1 MNVRHILSTL
11 AGEVRQYKLPAVLT
25 PVFVVLEVLME
36 VLIPFVIADLID
48 KGVEMGN
55 YAVVAEDGVILII
68 LALLALLFGII
79 AGKTSADASAGF
91 AKNLRRA
98 VFTNVQKFSFANI
111 DKYSP
116 PSLITRMTTD
126 ITNIQNSFMMMIRVA
141 IRSPVM
147 FLASFIM
154 VLIIK
159 PEMALIFAA
168 VVPILGIGVGF
179 LTVKTFPIFERV
191 FKKYD
196 SLNAVVRENIRGIRV
211 VKSFVRE
218 SFEKKKFKTA
228 SADIYTKF
236 VTAEKLMALMS
247 PLMQFCVYLCI
258 IMISLVGGQ
267 MIVFG
272 DFTKGELI
280 SVISYT
286 MQILMSFMM
295 VAMVIVMITMARASA
310 IRITEVLD
318 EVPTVTNPENPVT
331 EVADGSVSFE
341 NVSFSYAGNERKAL
355 DGVNLEIKSGEMIGI
370 LGGTGSAKS
379 TLVQL
384 IPRLYDATEG
394 CVKVGGR
401 DVKSYDVTALR
412 NAVSMVLQKNVL
424 FSGTISENLRWGNP
438 KATDAEIMHACKLAQ
453 ADSFIESFPEKYDTH
468 IEQGGSNVSGGQRQ
482 RLCIARA
489 LLRRPKILI
498 LDDST
503 SAVDTKTDALIRQ
516 AFREEIPDTTKIIIA
531 QRISSIEGADR
542 IIVLDGGRIHDI
554 GTHSELLSRCAI
566 YRDIYQ
572 SQTKTEGA

>member
-228 SADIYTKF
+228 SADIYTEF

-318 EVPTVTNPENPVT
+318 EMPTVTNPENPVT

>member
-228 SADIYTKF
+228 SADIYTEF

-318 EVPTVTNPENPVT
+318 EMPTVTNPENPVT

-453 ADSFIESFPEKYDTH
+453 ADSFIESFPEKYETH

>member
-228 SADIYTKF
+228 SADIYTEF

-318 EVPTVTNPENPVT
+318 EVPTVTNSENPVT

-401 DVKSYDVTALR
+401 DVKSYDVTSLR

>member
-1 MNVRHILSTL
+1 MNIRHILSTL
-11 AGEVRQYKLPAVLT
+11 AGEIKQYKLPAVLT

-228 SADIYTKF
+228 SADIYTEF

-453 ADSFIESFPEKYDTH
+453 ADSFIESFPEKYETH

-516 AFREEIPDTTKIIIA
+516 AFKEEIPDTTKIIIA

>member
-228 SADIYTKF
+228 SADIYTEF

-394 CVKVGGR
+394 TVKVGGR
-401 DVKSYDVTALR
+401 DVKSYDVTVLR

-438 KATDAEIMHACKLAQ
+438 KATDAEIMNACKLAQ
-453 ADSFIESFPEKYDTH
+453 ADSFIESFPEKYETH

>member
-1 MNVRHILSTL
+1 MNIRHILSTL
-11 AGEVRQYKLPAVLT
+11 AGEIKQYKLPAVLT

-36 VLIPFVIADLID
+36 VLIPFVIADLLD
-48 KGVEMGN
+48 KGVELGN
-55 YAVVAEDGVILII
+55 YDVIIELGIVLII
-68 LALLALLFGII
+68 LALLALVFGIL
-79 AGKTSADASAGF
+79 AGRTSAVASAGF

-98 VFTNVQKFSFANI
+98 VFSNVQKFSFANI
-111 DKYSP
+111 DKYSA
-116 PSLITRMTTD
+116 PSLITRLTTD
-126 ITNIQNSFMMMIRVA
+126 VTNIQNSFMMIIRVA

-168 VVPILGIGVGF
+168 VVPILGIGVTF

-218 SFEKKKFKTA
+218 GFEKKKFKTA
-228 SADIYTKF
+228 SADIYGEF

-247 PLMQFCVYLCI
+247 PLMQFCVYICI
-258 IMISLVGGQ
+258 LAVAWIGGQ

-272 DFTKGELI
+272 DFTSGELI
-280 SVISYT
+280 SIISYT

-318 EVPTVTNPENPVT
+318 ETPTVTNPENPAA
-331 EVADGSVSFE
+331 EVADGSVVFE
-341 NVSFSYAGNERKAL
+341 NVSFSYSENGRKAL
-355 DGVNLEIKSGEMIGI
+355 DSVNLEIKSGEMVGI

-394 CVKVGGR
+394 CVFVGGR
-401 DVKSYDVTALR
+401 DVKSYDLTALR

-424 FSGTISENLRWGNP
+424 FSGTIAENLRWGNP
-438 KATDAEIMHACKLAQ
+438 EATDAELRHACKLAQ
-453 ADSFIESFPEKYDTH
+453 ADSFIESFPEKYETH
-468 IEQGGSNVSGGQRQ
+468 IEQGGTNVSGGQRQ

-516 AFREEIPDTTKIIIA
+516 AFKDEIPDTTKIIIA
-531 QRISSIEGADR
+531 QRISSIEGADK
-542 IIVLDGGRIHDI
+542 IVVLDKGHIHDV
-554 GTHSELLSRCAI
+554 GTHAELLNRCDI
-566 YRDIYQ
+566 YRDIYL
-572 SQTKTEGA
+572 SQTKTEDA

>member
-1 MNVRHILSTL
+1 MNIRHILSTL
-11 AGEVRQYKLPAVLT
+11 AGEIKQYKLPAVLT

-36 VLIPFVIADLID
+36 VLIPFVIADLLD
-48 KGVEMGN
+48 KGVELGN
-55 YAVVAEDGVILII
+55 YDVIIELGIVLII
-68 LALLALLFGII
+68 LALLALVFGIL
-79 AGKTSADASAGF
+79 AGRTSAVASAGF
-91 AKNLRRA
+91 AKNLRWA
-98 VFTNVQKFSFANI
+98 VFSNVQKFSFANI
-111 DKYSP
+111 DKYSA
-116 PSLITRMTTD
+116 PSLITRLTTD
-126 ITNIQNSFMMMIRVA
+126 VTNIQNSFMMIIRVA

-168 VVPILGIGVGF
+168 VVPILGIGVTF

-218 SFEKKKFKTA
+218 GFEKKKFKTA
-228 SADIYTKF
+228 SADIYGEF

-247 PLMQFCVYLCI
+247 PLMQFCVYICI
-258 IMISLVGGQ
+258 LAVAWIGGQ

-272 DFTKGELI
+272 DFTSGELI
-280 SVISYT
+280 SIISYT

-318 EVPTVTNPENPVT
+318 ETPTVTNPENPAAD
-331 EVADGSVSFE
+331 VADGSVVFE
-341 NVSFSYAGNERKAL
+341 NVSFSYSENGRKAL
-355 DGVNLEIKSGEMIGI
+355 DSVNLEIKSGEMVGI

-394 CVKVGGR
+394 CVFVGGR
-401 DVKSYDVTALR
+401 DVKSYDLTALR

-424 FSGTISENLRWGNP
+424 FSGTIAENLRWGNP
-438 KATDAEIMHACKLAQ
+438 KATDAELRHACKLAQ
-453 ADSFIESFPEKYDTH
+453 ADSFIESFPDKYETH
-468 IEQGGSNVSGGQRQ
+468 IEQGGTNVSGGQRQ

-516 AFREEIPDTTKIIIA
+516 AFKDEIPDTTKIIIA
-531 QRISSIEGADR
+531 QRISSIEGADK
-542 IIVLDGGRIHDI
+542 IVVLDKGHIHDV
-554 GTHSELLSRCAI
+554 GTHAELLNRCDI
-566 YRDIYQ
+566 YRDIYL
-572 SQTKTEGA
+572 SQTKTEDA

>member
-11 AGEVRQYKLPAVLT
+11 ASEIKQYRLTALLT
-25 PVFVVLEVLME
+25 PIFVILEVLME
-36 VLIPFVIADLID
+36 VLIPFVIADLLD
-48 KGVEMGN
+48 KGVELGN
-55 YAVVAEDGVILII
+55 YDVIIELGIVLII
-68 LALLALLFGII
+68 LALLALVFGIL
-79 AGKTSADASAGF
+79 AGRTSAVASAGF

-98 VFTNVQKFSFANI
+98 VFSNVQKFSFANI
-111 DKYSP
+111 DKYSA
-116 PSLITRMTTD
+116 PSLITRLTTD
-126 ITNIQNSFMMMIRVA
+126 VTNIQNSFMMIIRVA

-168 VVPILGIGVGF
+168 VVPILGIGVTF

-218 SFEKKKFKTA
+218 GFEKKKFKTA
-228 SADIYTKF
+228 SADIYGEF

-247 PLMQFCVYLCI
+247 PLMQFCVYICI
-258 IMISLVGGQ
+258 LAVAWIGGQ

-272 DFTKGELI
+272 DFTSGELI
-280 SVISYT
+280 SIISYT

-318 EVPTVTNPENPVT
+318 ETPTVTNPENPAAD
-331 EVADGSVSFE
+331 VADGSVVFE
-341 NVSFSYAGNERKAL
+341 NVSFSYSENGRKAL
-355 DGVNLEIKSGEMIGI
+355 DSVNLEIKSGEMVGI

-394 CVKVGGR
+394 SVFVGGR
-401 DVKSYDVTALR
+401 DVKSYDLTALR

-424 FSGTISENLRWGNP
+424 FSGTIAENLRWGNP
-438 KATDAEIMHACKLAQ
+438 KATDAELRHACKLAQ
-453 ADSFIESFPEKYDTH
+453 ADSFIESFPEKYETH
-468 IEQGGSNVSGGQRQ
+468 IEQGGTNVSGGQRQ

-516 AFREEIPDTTKIIIA
+516 AFKDEIPDTTKIIIA
-531 QRISSIEGADR
+531 QRISSIEGADK
-542 IIVLDGGRIHDI
+542 IVVLDKGHIHDV
-554 GTHSELLSRCAI
+554 GTHAELLNRCDI
-566 YRDIYQ
+566 YRDIYL
-572 SQTKTEGA
+572 SQTKTEDA

>member
-228 SADIYTKF
+228 SADIYTEF

-318 EVPTVTNPENPVT
+318 EMPTVTNPENPVT

-489 LLRRPKILI
+489 LLRKPKILI

>member
-228 SADIYTKF
+228 SADIYTEF

-318 EVPTVTNPENPVT
+318 EMPTVTNPENPVT

-355 DGVNLEIKSGEMIGI
+355 DGVNLEIKSGERIGI

-394 CVKVGGR
+394 CVNVGGR

-453 ADSFIESFPEKYDTH
+453 ADSFIESFPEKYETH

>member
-1 MNVRHILSTL
+1 MNIRHILSTL
-11 AGEVRQYKLPAVLT
+11 AGEIKQYKLPAVLT

-36 VLIPFVIADLID
+36 VLIPFVIADLLD
-48 KGVEMGN
+48 KGVELGN
-55 YAVVAEDGVILII
+55 YDVIIELGIVLII
-68 LALLALLFGII
+68 LALLALVFGIL
-79 AGKTSADASAGF
+79 AGRTSAVASAGF

-98 VFTNVQKFSFANI
+98 VFSNVQKFSFANI
-111 DKYSP
+111 DKYSA
-116 PSLITRMTTD
+116 PSLITRLTTD
-126 ITNIQNSFMMMIRVA
+126 VTNIQNSFMMIIRVA

-168 VVPILGIGVGF
+168 VVPILGIGVTF

-218 SFEKKKFKTA
+218 GFEKKKFKTA
-228 SADIYTKF
+228 SADIYGEF

-247 PLMQFCVYLCI
+247 PLMQFCVYICI
-258 IMISLVGGQ
+258 LAVAWIGGQ

-272 DFTKGELI
+272 DFTSGELI
-280 SVISYT
+280 SIISYT

-295 VAMVIVMITMARASA
+295 VAMVIVIITMARASA

-318 EVPTVTNPENPVT
+318 ETPTVTNPENPAAD
-331 EVADGSVSFE
+331 VADGSVVFE
-341 NVSFSYAGNERKAL
+341 NVSFSYSENGRKAL
-355 DGVNLEIKSGEMIGI
+355 DSVNLEIKSGEMVGI

-394 CVKVGGR
+394 CVFVGGR
-401 DVKSYDVTALR
+401 DVKSYDLTALR

-424 FSGTISENLRWGNP
+424 FSGTIAENLRWGNP
-438 KATDAEIMHACKLAQ
+438 KATDEELRHACKLAQ
-453 ADSFIESFPEKYDTH
+453 ADSFIESFPEKYETH
-468 IEQGGSNVSGGQRQ
+468 IEQGGTNVSGGQRQ

-516 AFREEIPDTTKIIIA
+516 AFKDEIPDTTKIIIA
-531 QRISSIEGADR
+531 QRISSIEGADK
-542 IIVLDGGRIHDI
+542 IVVLDKGHIHDV
-554 GTHSELLSRCAI
+554 GTHAELLNRCDI
-566 YRDIYQ
+566 YRDIYL
-572 SQTKTEGA
+572 SQTKTEDA

>member
-228 SADIYTKF
+228 SADIYTEF

-489 LLRRPKILI
+489 LLRKPKILI

>member
-228 SADIYTKF
+228 SADIYTEF

>member
-11 AGEVRQYKLPAVLT
+11 ASEIKQYRLTALLT
-25 PVFVVLEVLME
+25 PIFVILEVLME
-36 VLIPFVIADLID
+36 VLIPFVIADLLD
-48 KGVEMGN
+48 KGVELGN
-55 YAVVAEDGVILII
+55 YDVIIELGIVLII
-68 LALLALLFGII
+68 LALLALVFGIL
-79 AGKTSADASAGF
+79 AGRTSAVASAGF

-98 VFTNVQKFSFANI
+98 VFSNVQKFSFANI
-111 DKYSP
+111 DKYSA
-116 PSLITRMTTD
+116 PSLITRLTTD
-126 ITNIQNSFMMMIRVA
+126 VTNIQNSFMMIIRVA

-168 VVPILGIGVGF
+168 VVPILGIGVTF

-218 SFEKKKFKTA
+218 GFEKKKFKTA
-228 SADIYTKF
+228 SADIYGEF

-247 PLMQFCVYLCI
+247 PLMQFCVYICI
-258 IMISLVGGQ
+258 LAVAWIGGQ

-272 DFTKGELI
+272 DFTSGELI
-280 SVISYT
+280 SIISYT

-318 EVPTVTNPENPVT
+318 ETPTVTNPENPAAD
-331 EVADGSVSFE
+331 VADGSVVFE
-341 NVSFSYAGNERKAL
+341 NVSFSYSENGRKAL
-355 DGVNLEIKSGEMIGI
+355 DSVNLEIKSGEMVGI

-379 TLVQL
+379 TLVQF

-394 CVKVGGR
+394 CVFVGGR
-401 DVKSYDVTALR
+401 DVKSYDLTVLR

-424 FSGTISENLRWGNP
+424 FSGTIAENLRWGNP
-438 KATDAEIMHACKLAQ
+438 EATDAELRHACKLAQ
-453 ADSFIESFPEKYDTH
+453 ADSFIESFPEKYETH
-468 IEQGGSNVSGGQRQ
+468 IEQGGTNVSGGQRQ

-516 AFREEIPDTTKIIIA
+516 AFKDEIPDTTKIIIA
-531 QRISSIEGADR
+531 QRISSIEGADK
-542 IIVLDGGRIHDI
+542 IVVLDKGHIHDV
-554 GTHSELLSRCAI
+554 GTHAELLNRCDI
-566 YRDIYQ
+566 YRDIYL
-572 SQTKTEGA
+572 SQTKTEDA

>member
-55 YAVVAEDGVILII
+55 YTVVAEDGVILII

-228 SADIYTKF
+228 SADIYTEF

>member
-1 MNVRHILSTL
+1 MNIRHILSTL
-11 AGEVRQYKLPAVLT
+11 AGEIKQYKLPAVLT

-36 VLIPFVIADLID
+36 VLIPFVIADLLD
-48 KGVEMGN
+48 KGVELGN
-55 YAVVAEDGVILII
+55 YDVIIELGIVLII
-68 LALLALLFGII
+68 LALLALVFGIL
-79 AGKTSADASAGF
+79 AGRTSAVASAGF

-98 VFTNVQKFSFANI
+98 VFSNVQKFSFANI
-111 DKYSP
+111 DKYSA
-116 PSLITRMTTD
+116 PSLITRLTTD
-126 ITNIQNSFMMMIRVA
+126 VTNIQNSFMMIIRVA

-168 VVPILGIGVGF
+168 VVPILGIGVTF

-218 SFEKKKFKTA
+218 GFEKKKFKTA
-228 SADIYTKF
+228 SADIYGEF

-247 PLMQFCVYLCI
+247 PLMQFCVYICI
-258 IMISLVGGQ
+258 LAVAWIGGQ

-272 DFTKGELI
+272 DFTSGELI
-280 SVISYT
+280 SIISYT

-318 EVPTVTNPENPVT
+318 ETPTVTNPENPAVD
-331 EVADGSVSFE
+331 VADGSVVFE
-341 NVSFSYAGNERKAL
+341 NVSFSYSENGRKAL
-355 DGVNLEIKSGEMIGI
+355 DSVNLEIKSGEMVGI
-370 LGGTGSAKS
+370 LGSTGSAKS

-394 CVKVGGR
+394 SVFVGGR
-401 DVKSYDVTALR
+401 DVKSYDLTVLR

-424 FSGTISENLRWGNP
+424 FSGTIAENLRWGNP
-438 KATDAEIMHACKLAQ
+438 EATDAELRHACKLAQ
-453 ADSFIESFPEKYDTH
+453 ADSFIESFPEKYETH
-468 IEQGGSNVSGGQRQ
+468 IEQGGTNVSGGQRQ

-516 AFREEIPDTTKIIIA
+516 AFKDEIPDTTKIIIA
-531 QRISSIEGADR
+531 QRISSIEGADK
-542 IIVLDGGRIHDI
+542 IVVLDKGHIHDV
-554 GTHSELLSRCAI
+554 GTHAELLNRCDI
-566 YRDIYQ
+566 YRDIYL
-572 SQTKTEGA
+572 SQTKTEDA

>member
-1 MNVRHILSTL
+1 MTVRHVLSTL
-11 AGEVRQYKLPAVLT
+11 AAEVKQYRISAVLT
-25 PVFVVLEVLME
+25 PLFVIFEVIME
-36 VLIPFVIADLID
+36 VLIPFVIAHLID
-48 KGVEMGN
+48 NGVEVGN
-55 YAVVAEDGVILII
+55 YAVIANSGVMLII
-68 LALLALLFGII
+68 FAVAALLFGIL
-79 AGKTSADASAGF
+79 AGRTSAVASAGF

-98 VFTNVQKFSFANI
+98 IFSNVQQFSFASI
-111 DKYSP
+111 DKYSA
-116 PSLITRMTTD
+116 PSLITRLTTD
-126 ITNIQNSFMMMIRVA
+126 VTNIQNSFMMIIRVA

-168 VVPILGIGVGF
+168 VVPILGIGVAF

-218 SFEKKKFKTA
+218 SFEKKKFKHA
-228 SADIYTKF
+228 SADIYTDF
-236 VTAEKLMALMS
+236 VAAEKLMAFMS
-247 PLMQFCVYLCI
+247 PLMQFCVYLSI
-258 IMISLVGGQ
+258 LAIAWIGGQ
-267 MIVFG
+267 MIIFG
-272 DFTKGELI
+272 DFTSGELI

-318 EVPTVTNPENPVT
+318 EKPTVTNPENPVMT
-331 EVADGSVSFE
+331 VKDGSVSFE
-341 NVSFSYAGNERKAL
+341 NVSFSYAGNGRKAL
-355 DGVNLEIKSGEMIGI
+355 DSVYLEIKSGEMVGI

-384 IPRLYDATEG
+384 IPRLYDATDG
-394 CVKVGGR
+394 CVKVGGL
-401 DVKSYDVTALR
+401 DVREYDLPALR
-412 NAVSMVLQKNVL
+412 TAVSMVLQKNVL
-424 FSGTISENLRWGNP
+424 FSGTIAENLRWGNP
-438 KATDAEIMHACKLAQ
+438 GATDDEIRHACRLAQ
-453 ADSFIESFPEKYDTH
+453 ADSFIENFPEKYNTH

-489 LLRRPKILI
+489 LLRKPKILI

-516 AFREEIPDTTKIIIA
+516 AFKDEIPDTTKIIIA
-531 QRISSIEGADR
+531 QRISSIEGADK
-542 IIVLDGGRIHDI
+542 IVVLDNGHVHDV
-554 GTHSELLSRCAI
+554 GTHTELLKRCEI
-566 YRDIYQ
+566 YRDIYH

>member
-25 PVFVVLEVLME
+25 PIFVVLEVLME

-228 SADIYTKF
+228 SADIYTEF

-318 EVPTVTNPENPVT
+318 EMPTVTNPENPVT

-394 CVKVGGR
+394 TVKVGGR
-401 DVKSYDVTALR
+401 DVKSYDVTSLR

>member
-1 MNVRHILSTL
+1 MNIRHILSTL
-11 AGEVRQYKLPAVLT
+11 AGEIKQYKLPAVLT

-36 VLIPFVIADLID
+36 VLIPFVIADLLD
-48 KGVEMGN
+48 KGVELGN
-55 YAVVAEDGVILII
+55 YDVIIELGIVLII
-68 LALLALLFGII
+68 LALLALVFGIL
-79 AGKTSADASAGF
+79 AGRTSAVASAGF

-98 VFTNVQKFSFANI
+98 VFSNVQKFSFANI
-111 DKYSP
+111 DKYSA
-116 PSLITRMTTD
+116 PSLITRLTTD
-126 ITNIQNSFMMMIRVA
+126 VTNIQNSFMMIIRVA

-168 VVPILGIGVGF
+168 VVPILGIGVTF

-218 SFEKKKFKTA
+218 GFEKKKFKTA
-228 SADIYTKF
+228 SADIYGEF

-247 PLMQFCVYLCI
+247 PLMQFCVYICI
-258 IMISLVGGQ
+258 LAVAWIGGQ

-272 DFTKGELI
+272 DFTSGELI
-280 SVISYT
+280 SIISYT

-318 EVPTVTNPENPVT
+318 ETPTVTNPENPSAD
-331 EVADGSVSFE
+331 VADGSVVFE
-341 NVSFSYAGNERKAL
+341 NVSFSYSENGRKAL
-355 DGVNLEIKSGEMIGI
+355 DSVNLEIKSGEMVGI

-394 CVKVGGR
+394 RVFVGGR
-401 DVKSYDVTALR
+401 DVKSYDLTALR
-412 NAVSMVLQKNVL
+412 KAVSMVLQKNVL
-424 FSGTISENLRWGNP
+424 FSGTIAENLRWGNP
-438 KATDAEIMHACKLAQ
+438 KATDAELRHACKLAQ
-453 ADSFIESFPEKYDTH
+453 ADSFIESFPEKYETH
-468 IEQGGSNVSGGQRQ
+468 IEQGGTNVSGGQRQ

-489 LLRRPKILI
+489 LMRRPKILI

-516 AFREEIPDTTKIIIA
+516 AFKDEIPDTTKIIIA
-531 QRISSIEGADR
+531 QRISSIEGADK
-542 IIVLDGGRIHDI
+542 IVVLDKGHIHDV
-554 GTHSELLSRCAI
+554 GTHAELLNRCDI
-566 YRDIYQ
+566 YRDIYL
-572 SQTKTEGA
+572 SQTKTEDA

>member
-1 MNVRHILSTL
+1 MNIRHILSTL
-11 AGEVRQYKLPAVLT
+11 AGEIKQYKLPAVLT

-36 VLIPFVIADLID
+36 VLIPFVIADLLD
-48 KGVEMGN
+48 KGVELGN
-55 YAVVAEDGVILII
+55 YDVIIELGIVLII
-68 LALLALLFGII
+68 LALLALVFGIL
-79 AGKTSADASAGF
+79 AGRTSAVASAGF

-98 VFTNVQKFSFANI
+98 VFSNVQKFSFANI
-111 DKYSP
+111 DKYSA
-116 PSLITRMTTD
+116 PSLITRLTTD
-126 ITNIQNSFMMMIRVA
+126 VTNIQNSFMMIIRVA

-168 VVPILGIGVGF
+168 VVPILGIGVTF

-218 SFEKKKFKTA
+218 GFEKKKFKTA
-228 SADIYTKF
+228 SADIYGEF

-247 PLMQFCVYLCI
+247 PLMQFCVYICI
-258 IMISLVGGQ
+258 LAVAWIGGQ

-272 DFTKGELI
+272 DFTSGELI
-280 SVISYT
+280 SIISYT

-318 EVPTVTNPENPVT
+318 ETPTVTNPENPAAD
-331 EVADGSVSFE
+331 VADGSVVFE
-341 NVSFSYAGNERKAL
+341 NVSFSYSENGRKAL
-355 DGVNLEIKSGEMIGI
+355 DSVNLEIKSGEMVGI

-394 CVKVGGR
+394 RVFVGGR
-401 DVKSYDVTALR
+401 DVKSYDLTALR

-424 FSGTISENLRWGNP
+424 FSGTIAENLRWGNP
-438 KATDAEIMHACKLAQ
+438 KATDAELRHACKLAQ
-453 ADSFIESFPEKYDTH
+453 ADSFIESFPEKYETH
-468 IEQGGSNVSGGQRQ
+468 IEQGGTNVSGGQRQ

-516 AFREEIPDTTKIIIA
+516 AFKDEIPDTTKIIIA
-531 QRISSIEGADR
+531 QRISSIEGADK
-542 IIVLDGGRIHDI
+542 IVVLDKGHIHDV
-554 GTHSELLSRCAI
+554 GTHAELLNRCDI
-566 YRDIYQ
+566 YRDIYL
-572 SQTKTEGA
+572 SQTKTEDA

>member
-228 SADIYTKF
+228 SADIYTEF

-272 DFTKGELI
+272 GFTKGELI

-355 DGVNLEIKSGEMIGI
+355 DGVNLEIKTGEMIGI

>member
-228 SADIYTKF
+228 SADIYTEF

-438 KATDAEIMHACKLAQ
+438 KATDAEIMHACNLAQ
-453 ADSFIESFPEKYDTH
+453 ADSFIESFPEKYETH

-489 LLRRPKILI
+489 LLRKPKILI

>member
-55 YAVVAEDGVILII
+55 YTVVAEDGVILII

-228 SADIYTKF
+228 SADIYTEF

-318 EVPTVTNPENPVT
+318 EMPTVTNPENPVT

-394 CVKVGGR
+394 TVKVGGR
-401 DVKSYDVTALR
+401 DVKSYDVTSLR

-516 AFREEIPDTTKIIIA
+516 AFKEEIPDTTKIIIA

>member
-11 AGEVRQYKLPAVLT
+11 ASEIKQYRLTALLT

-36 VLIPFVIADLID
+36 VLIPFVIADLLD
-48 KGVEMGN
+48 KGVELGN
-55 YAVVAEDGVILII
+55 YDVIIELGIVLII
-68 LALLALLFGII
+68 LALLALVFGIL
-79 AGKTSADASAGF
+79 AGRTSAVASAGF

-98 VFTNVQKFSFANI
+98 VFSNVQKFSFANI
-111 DKYSP
+111 DKYSA
-116 PSLITRMTTD
+116 PSLITRLTTD
-126 ITNIQNSFMMMIRVA
+126 VTNIQNSFMMIIRVA

-168 VVPILGIGVGF
+168 VVPILGIGVTF

-218 SFEKKKFKTA
+218 GFEKKKFKTA
-228 SADIYTKF
+228 SADIYGEF

-247 PLMQFCVYLCI
+247 PLMQFCVYICI
-258 IMISLVGGQ
+258 LAVAWIGGQ

-272 DFTKGELI
+272 DFTSGELI
-280 SVISYT
+280 SIISYT

-318 EVPTVTNPENPVT
+318 ETPTVTNPENPAAD
-331 EVADGSVSFE
+331 VADGSVVFE
-341 NVSFSYAGNERKAL
+341 NVSFSYSENGRKAL
-355 DGVNLEIKSGEMIGI
+355 DSVNLEIKSGEMVGI

-394 CVKVGGR
+394 CVFVGGR
-401 DVKSYDVTALR
+401 DVKSYDLTALR

-424 FSGTISENLRWGNP
+424 FSGTIAENLRWGNP
-438 KATDAEIMHACKLAQ
+438 KATDAELRHACKLAQ
-453 ADSFIESFPEKYDTH
+453 ADSFIESFPEKYETH
-468 IEQGGSNVSGGQRQ
+468 IEQGGTNVSGGQRQ

-516 AFREEIPDTTKIIIA
+516 AFKDEIPDTTKIIIA
-531 QRISSIEGADR
+531 QRISSIEGADK
-542 IIVLDGGRIHDI
+542 IVVLDKGHIHDV
-554 GTHSELLSRCAI
+554 GTHAELLNRCDI
-566 YRDIYQ
+566 YRDIYL
-572 SQTKTEGA
+572 SQTKTEDA

>member
-11 AGEVRQYKLPAVLT
+11 ASEIKQYRLTALLT

-36 VLIPFVIADLID
+36 VLIPFVIADLLD
-48 KGVEMGN
+48 KGVELGN
-55 YAVVAEDGVILII
+55 YDVIIELGIVLII
-68 LALLALLFGII
+68 LALLALVFGIL
-79 AGKTSADASAGF
+79 AGRTSAVASAGF

-98 VFTNVQKFSFANI
+98 VFSNVQKFSFANI
-111 DKYSP
+111 DKYSA
-116 PSLITRMTTD
+116 PSLITRLTTD
-126 ITNIQNSFMMMIRVA
+126 VTNIQNSFMMIIRVA

-168 VVPILGIGVGF
+168 VVPILGIGVTF

-218 SFEKKKFKTA
+218 GFEKKKFKTA
-228 SADIYTKF
+228 SADIYGEF

-247 PLMQFCVYLCI
+247 PLMQFCVYVCI
-258 IMISLVGGQ
+258 LAVAWIGGQ

-272 DFTKGELI
+272 DFTSGELI
-280 SVISYT
+280 SIISYT

-318 EVPTVTNPENPVT
+318 ETPTVTNPENPAAD
-331 EVADGSVSFE
+331 VADGSVVFE
-341 NVSFSYAGNERKAL
+341 NVSFSYSENGRKAL
-355 DGVNLEIKSGEMIGI
+355 DSVNLEIKSGEMVGI
-370 LGGTGSAKS
+370 LGSTGSAKS

-394 CVKVGGR
+394 CVFVGGR
-401 DVKSYDVTALR
+401 DVKSYDLTALR

-424 FSGTISENLRWGNP
+424 FSGTIAENLRWGNP
-438 KATDAEIMHACKLAQ
+438 KATDAELRHACKLAQ
-453 ADSFIESFPEKYDTH
+453 ADSFIESFPEKYETH
-468 IEQGGSNVSGGQRQ
+468 IEQGGTNVSGGQRQ

-516 AFREEIPDTTKIIIA
+516 AFKDEIPDTTKIIIA
-531 QRISSIEGADR
+531 QRISSIEGADK
-542 IIVLDGGRIHDI
+542 IVVLDKGHIHDV
-554 GTHSELLSRCAI
+554 GTHAELLNRCDI
-566 YRDIYQ
+566 YRDIYL
-572 SQTKTEGA
+572 SQTKTEDA

>member
-228 SADIYTKF
+228 SADIYTEF

-318 EVPTVTNPENPVT
+318 EMPTVTNPENPVT

-394 CVKVGGR
+394 CVKVGGQ
-401 DVKSYDVTALR
+401 DVKSYDVTSLR

-516 AFREEIPDTTKIIIA
+516 AFKEEIPDTTKIIIA